1 MLNKNAPNINFPKIY
16 YSIKID
22 HYARQARRHGGH
34 SGAVPPQMTACAPPN
49 ENCATP
55 SEDCAP
61 KKLTSLGLLEWKSM
75 PKLVFTTSI
84 FVIFVD
90 WHRISWHFWDED
102 LFFFLLEIT
111 CFRPEKNVWISDF
124 SRKIPLNFWS
134 ALCSF
139 DPDWDKFLVSPCPSG
154 IHINKLLVPP
164 KIYFWPPSHAILT
177 PGRIHH
183 LPVLQK

>member
-1 MLNKNAPNINFPKIY
+1 MHARPGATGGIPGPCPPKWLL
-16 YSIKID
+16 
-22 HYARQARRHGGH
+22 
-34 SGAVPPQMTACAPPN
+34 VPPKRKLCHPKRGLCPKEINKLGATGVKIEAQIGVYHRYFRNFCGLTPDFMTF
-49 ENCATP
+49 
-55 SEDCAP
+55 
-61 KKLTSLGLLEWKSM
+61 LGWR
-75 PKLVFTTSI
+75 P
-84 FVIFVD
+84 
-90 WHRISWHFWDED
+90 
-102 LFFFLLEIT
+102 FFFLLEIT

-154 IHINKLLVPP
+154 IHINKLLVSP

-177 PGRIHH
+177 QGRIHH